1 MDGQGYLSYH
11 EFAANALR
19 YCPHART
26 FVEAVDMIMGAVSNS
41 FVFEHQRF
49 RNMQQ
54 QQQQQQHHQFQR
66 QTDNHDDWP
75 LSENCAAQ
83 SRRCAT
89 CPQRLRREDQEP
101 PLSLLFHM
109 FAFELLAAVEQHAA
123 AAAQRAAAVV
133 ANRGAGVSGP
143 RRRATID
150 EMIARLV
157 QESEKRDDDND
168 DRVAEKVVDDAAAAA
183 AADDDRVAE
192 KVVDDVNDA
201 AAAAAAGVSKGHASM
216 NHDDDAVEGSQ
227 RARVLGG
234 RHRAA
239 REVGALRVLQLTLG
253 ASAPVV
259 PHLVGFLQARTTSR
273 SPTHNGNV
281 AEVEALHNPRSPHIS
296 SIARAPTTTIS
307 KDFWYMIFLFCAS
320 NVRYPLFEGYC
331 DADSWPSLLDEFVEW
346 SRRSVCW

>member
-1 MDGQGYLSYH
+1 
-11 EFAANALR
+11 
-19 YCPHART
+19 
-26 FVEAVDMIMGAVSNS
+26 
-41 FVFEHQRF
+41 
-49 RNMQQ
+49 MQQ
-54 QQQQQQHHQFQR
+54 QQQQQQ
-66 QTDNHDDWP
+66 TDDRFWP
-75 LSENCAAQ
+75 SSENCSAQ
-83 SRRCAT
+83 SHTCADSGAT

-123 AAAQRAAAVV
+123 AAAPRAAAVV
-133 ANRGAGVSGP
+133 TNRGAGVSGP
-143 RRRATID
+143 RRGATID

-157 QESEKRDDDND
+157 QESEKRDNDD

-183 AADDDRVAE
+183 A
-192 KVVDDVNDA
+192 
-201 AAAAAAGVSKGHASM
+201 GVSGGGGVGHAPD
-216 NHDDDAVEGSQ
+216 HDAVDGSQ

-234 RHRAA
+234 RHRTA

-259 PHLVGFLQARTTSR
+259 PHLVGFLQARTTGR
-273 SPTHNGNV
+273 SPTCDV
-281 AEVEALHNPRSPHIS
+281 AEVVEESAAPRHHRSPHIS

-331 DADSWPSLLDEFVEW
+331 DADSWPSLLDEFVGW

>member
-133 ANRGAGVSGP
+133 TNRGAGVSGP
-143 RRRATID
+143 RRGATID

-168 DRVAEKVVDDAAAAA
+168 DRVAEKVVNDD
-183 AADDDRVAE
+183 
-192 KVVDDVNDA
+192 
-201 AAAAAAGVSKGHASM
+201 AAAAGVSKGVGHASM